1 MISRIDASAIL
12 TLNTAPYALV
22 FIASALCTWMN
33 ASSPPDSASNAN
45 AANIITAYRLAS
57 DSMASFFSS
66 ISMRADHGSSRCSRL
81 PPQATAAS
89 QCSALL
95 VIARLPD
102 SSAACDEMACIP
114 IRTSPAARATTCRPR
129 VFMRT
134 LRQKA
139 AKKSPASSSWAASN
153 TGSCDAAMRVLGFK
167 IDRVAECDYAV
178 IDRSCLPVFD
188 STETVIRSFQN
199 ALPPEAVDA
208 FARVRRDCYSQ
219 KSYAKIAFR
228 RKL

>member
-1 MISRIDASAIL
+1 
-12 TLNTAPYALV
+12 
-22 FIASALCTWMN
+22 MN

-153 TGSCDAAMRVLGFK
+153 TGSCDAAMHKGASRYRQAAPPSSRSSPADFTVSTNQAN
-167 IDRVAECDYAV
+167 AESSGSKLIVSLSA
-178 IDRSCLPVFD
+178 IMPLS
-188 STETVIRSFQN
+188 I
-199 ALPPEAVDA
+199 
-208 FARVRRDCYSQ
+208 ARVCLYLIQLKR
-219 KSYAKIAFR
+219 
-228 RKL
+228 